1 MTPEDIDSKNP
12 LEQTR
17 KGGYFY
23 GFLQS
28 SSCKKQRQSFTDEKI
43 PEETMKKIVGAAYMA
58 PANDHFRDW
67 HYIIVS
73 DKEEMREVLEG
84 VPKNLTVKDVDNMTF
99 ISDPV
104 QKESY
109 QVAVPKQYSMLMD
122 AAAVVIPLMKK
133 KVDILHP
140 GDLSD
145 LNVYASIWCSIEN
158 FWLAATAEGYGCNV
172 RIPRVNEEQIAR
184 KVLGFPEEYLIP
196 CFIGIGRPAANA
208 VRTKQLDVK
217 LEEKIHWQKF

>member
-1 MTPEDIDSKNP
+1 MEFF
-12 LEQTR
+12 EAAAAR
-17 KGGYFY
+17 
-23 GFLQS
+23 S
-28 SSCKKQRQSFTDEKI
+28 SIRDFTDEKI
-43 PEETMKKIVGAAYMA
+43 PEETMKKIVEAAYMA

-73 DKEEMREVLEG
+73 DKAVMREVLEG
-84 VPKNLTVKDVDNMTF
+84 VPKNLTVKDVDDMTF
-99 ISDPV
+99 ISDPI

-158 FWLAATAEGYGCNV
+158 FWLAATAEGYGCNI
-172 RIPRVNEEQIAR
+172 RIPRGNEEQIAR
-184 KVLGFPEEYLIP
+184 QVLGFPEEYLIP

-217 LEEKIHWQKF
+217 IEEKMHWQKF

>member
-1 MTPEDIDSKNP
+1 MEFF
-12 LEQTR
+12 EAAAAR
-17 KGGYFY
+17 
-23 GFLQS
+23 S
-28 SSCKKQRQSFTDEKI
+28 SIRDFTDEKI
-43 PEETMKKIVGAAYMA
+43 PEETMKKIVEAAYMA

-73 DKEEMREVLEG
+73 DKAVMREVLEG
-84 VPKNLTVKDVDNMTF
+84 VPKNLTVKDVDDMTF
-99 ISDPV
+99 ISDPI

-133 KVDILHP
+133 KVDLLHP

-158 FWLAATAEGYGCNV
+158 FWLAATAEGYGCNI
-172 RIPRVNEEQIAR
+172 RIPRGNEEQIAR
-184 KVLGFPEEYLIP
+184 QVLGFPEEYLIP

-217 LEEKIHWQKF
+217 IEENLEYNFHWHEK